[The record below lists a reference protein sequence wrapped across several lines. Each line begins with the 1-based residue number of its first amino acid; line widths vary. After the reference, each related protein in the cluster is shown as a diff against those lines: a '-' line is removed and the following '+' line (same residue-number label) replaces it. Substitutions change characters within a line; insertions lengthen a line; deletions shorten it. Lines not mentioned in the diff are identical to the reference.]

1 MKTTSLKHSKKN
13 NTIIQSKS
21 ALVVFICIV
30 ILAIQLFF
38 PSALFRII
46 YFVSLPFTTTRDYI
60 GNELF
65 SIEAYFT
72 SKSFLANDNASL
84 RKDLQTANVALLS
97 MQELEKQNQSLEN
110 MIGTKRSSNI
120 SISKIVFASVT
131 TKPPFSPYDYLIIN
145 TGSNSGIEINNPVFT
160 DDGTPIGIIGAVYPS
175 SSKVLLFS
183 NGGETFGVIIGDKK
197 FEATAVGAGGGN
209 FHVKIPIGDMPKKG
223 DTVYIPQ
230 FAPQALGI
238 VGNVYAS
245 PTDAFASV
253 IFTFPENI
261 FEISYV
267 TVDTGNHFKIDNNSN
282 EATSTNQ

>member
-38 PSALFRII
+38 PNTLFRII
-46 YFVSLPFTTTRDYI
+46 YSVSLPFITTRDYI
-60 GNELF
+60 GNKLF
-65 SIEAYFT
+65 SIESYFT

-110 MIGTKRSSNI
+110 MVGTKKSSNV
-120 SISKIVFASVT
+120 SISKTVFASVT

-145 TGSNSGIEINNPVFT
+145 TGSNSGIEINNPVFA

-183 NGGETFGVIIGDKK
+183 NGGEKLEVVIGDKK
-197 FEATAVGAGGGN
+197 FEATAIGAGGGN
-209 FHVKIPIGDMPKKG
+209 FHVKIPTVDMPKKG
-223 DTVYIPQ
+223 DAVYIPQ

-238 VGNVYAS
+238 IDNVYAS

-253 IFTFPENI
+253 IFAFPENI

-267 TVDTGNHFKIDNNSN
+267 TVDTGNHFQVDNNSN